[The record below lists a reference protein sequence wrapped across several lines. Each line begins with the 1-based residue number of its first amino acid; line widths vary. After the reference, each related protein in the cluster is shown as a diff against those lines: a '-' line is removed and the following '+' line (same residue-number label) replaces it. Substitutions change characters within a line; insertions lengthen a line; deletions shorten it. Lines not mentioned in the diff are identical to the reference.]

1 MPRCPP
7 LNALRG
13 RHSGMGA
20 KHADPESR
28 TRGARVWIPGSR
40 EDARPGMT
48 DNDSGAENVVGLEG
62 LVDLGEP
69 FGTVGS
75 AAAAAFVER

>member
-1 MPRCPP
+1 MR
-7 LNALRG
+7 
-13 RHSGMGA
+13 A

-28 TRGARVWIPGSR
+28 TRVTCVWIPGSR
-40 EDARPGMT
+40 EGARPGMT
-48 DNDSGAENVVGLEG
+48 EGVSGAEDVVGFKG

-69 FGTVGS
+69 FGTVGG